1 MNQKEVR
8 EIKKRF
14 NPEKDS
20 ISRVYGCYV
29 NAAREIVTTLDLSV
43 SLMEQEEAELYFK
56 LLKKTLSGTLG
67 TNLLNME
74 FSTKQVL
81 EGEEHALLMSL
92 RDSHLEDEDAVNA
105 LFQHITG
112 SLSMDGNYVILLAY
126 EDCDIFSYRADGEK
140 EEDSSEVYSYFLCSI
155 CPIKASRP
163 ALSFHAYDNSFH
175 TLAADSILT
184 APQVGFLFPAFDNR
198 RANIHAALYYTHDI
212 TNNHEELIDE
222 LFKLTPPAPAAEQK
236 EAFRT
241 CLSEAVADACDFE
254 VVKSIHEQ
262 ISDMV
267 AVHKETKQEEPLTMS
282 RRVLEAVL
290 SESGVD
296 EEHVEVFSEKISEAF
311 GEDAEVCPQNIVNT
325 KQFELKLPDISIKV
339 NPERK
344 DLITTQV
351 INGTKYILINAAEG
365 VEVNGVPISIQ

>member
-1 MNQKEVR
+1 MIEKEVKELR
-8 EIKKRF
+8 RRF
-14 NPEKDS
+14 RYDKSDISCVRGCFVNEK
-20 ISRVYGCYV
+20 G
-29 NAAREIVTTLDLSV
+29 EIVTQFRQSFAAAPV
-43 SLMEQEEAELYFK
+43 EETEAIFAI
-56 LLKKTLSGTLG
+56 LKKTLSGTLG

-105 LFQHITG
+105 LFQHIAG

-126 EDCDIFSYRADGEK
+126 EDCDIFSFRANGEK

-155 CPIKASRP
+155 CPVKASRP

-198 RANIHAALYYTHDI
+198 CANIHAALYYTHDI
-212 TNNHEELIDE
+212 TDNHEELIDE
-222 LFKLTPPAPAAEQK
+222 LFKTTPPAPAAEQK

-282 RRVLEAVL
+282 RHVLETVL

-296 EEHVEVFSEKISEAF
+296 EEHVEVFSEKITEAF

-325 KQFELKLPDISIKV
+325 RQFELKLPDISIKV

>member
-1 MNQKEVR
+1 MIEKEVKELR
-8 EIKKRF
+8 RRF
-14 NPEKDS
+14 RYDKSNISCVRGCFVNEK
-20 ISRVYGCYV
+20 G
-29 NAAREIVTTLDLSV
+29 EIVTQFRQSFAAAP
-43 SLMEQEEAELYFK
+43 MEETEAIFAI
-56 LLKKTLSGTLG
+56 LKKTLSGTLG

-222 LFKLTPPAPAAEQK
+222 LFKMTPPAPAAEQK